1 MTASAWLLLDTDC
14 ISVWHGFTTPMKVKC
29 GATGNYI
36 KLLMSYQYSI
46 LRKTFGMTIGVFTFT
61 K

>member
-1 MTASAWLLLDTDC
+1 M
-14 ISVWHGFTTPMKVKC
+14 WHGFTTPMKVKC